1 LDAATRHQQDPL
13 RKATDAEP
21 AAAGDA
27 ALHALAR
34 LLGRLAARE
43 HLAACRDDKETRNEE
58 AE

>member
-1 LDAATRHQQDPL
+1 MHQQDPL